1 MDNQLTINN
10 RRHNTTGTPL
20 SNKMMTTTRGTKT
33 LEGNTHLHLRKQQQQ
48 GATSRK
54 EIEEILK
61 YVENVDKNTRD
72 KKQLNM
78 VKPKKHMT
86 MR

>member
-33 LEGNTHLHLRKQQQQ
+33 LEGNTHLHLRKH
-48 GATSRK
+48 SHSNK
-54 EIEEILK
+54 EPHHE
-61 YVENVDKNTRD
+61 
-72 KKQLNM
+72 KK
-78 VKPKKHMT
+78 
-86 MR
+86 